1 MSELTT
7 FERVGVI
14 ALAILFVLMII
25 RSGVKTED
33 LALYIASGFLYEIV
47 WVVFCGIVITA
58 IHYVTFAPNMH
69 LRSDA
74 EFINTMHYGELF
86 INGIFAVLPMIVDAF
101 MLGKS
106 AGVGFIATVSLGYY
120 TYYLAML

>member
-1 MSELTT
+1 MTEKVLA
-7 FERVGVI
+7 I
-14 ALAILFVLMII
+14 ALVILVFLMLM

-86 INGIFAVLPMIVDAF
+86 INGIFAILPMVADAF
-101 MLGKS
+101 LLGKS